1 LNLNLSLLKMNCDGQ
16 VKAKLETRGVRSA
29 EDALKKSE
37 LDIIELIDVSFEK
50 ANKALHQIAKGACP
64 KPTNALLLKEKSTG
78 RIGENFIKTGVT
90 TLDEA
95 LLGGIT
101 IGTITEFV
109 APAGSGKTQMCL
121 GLVAQTCAPKNFGGL
136 DGSVIFIDTEQTFSS
151 NRLAEIAKKR
161 FPEVYDKEY
170 YRNGNNASTFGERDK
185 DAEKRLEKLLAE
197 KVFVVTP
204 QSLQELKVRIE
215 NLKPA
220 LTQSNA
226 KLIVIDSVARLARAE
241 GASGICP
248 SSGESLVKR
257 QNILSAIAA
266 ALKRH
271 AEQLNVAVVVTNQ
284 VTTNTN
290 SNSTYFNSSDPAK
303 ANMLSRDSLVAAALG
318 TKWAHCVNV
327 RISMSGTIDNTTD
340 GKREMKVIKSP
351 RTALSRFFYRIN
363 AVGCTSIELEKQKQ

>member
-1 LNLNLSLLKMNCDGQ
+1 MLPLDCDKH

-37 LDIIELIDVSFEK
+37 LDVIELIDVSLEK
-50 ANKALHQIAKGACP
+50 ATKALRQIAKGACP
-64 KPTNALLLKEKSTG
+64 KPITAFQLKETSVGKK
-78 RIGENFIKTGVT
+78 GENFIKTGVK

-95 LLGGIT
+95 LLGGVPV
-101 IGTITEFV
+101 GTITEFV

-136 DGSVIFIDTEQTFSS
+136 DASVVFVDTEQTFSS

-161 FPEVYDKEY
+161 FPEIYDKDY
-170 YRNGNNASTFGERDK
+170 YKDGNNNKGVSNFGGMDK
-185 DAEKRLEKLLAE
+185 DAEMRLEKLLAE

-220 LTQSNA
+220 LTQSDA

-241 GASGICP
+241 GGIGAG
-248 SSGESLVKR
+248 SSSSASLVKR
-257 QNILSAIAA
+257 QNILSSIAA

-284 VTTNTN
+284 VTTSTNLN
-290 SNSTYFNSSDPAK
+290 SNYNYNSSNDPAK
-303 ANMLSRDSLVAAALG
+303 ANMVSRDSQVAAALG

-327 RISMSGTIDNTTD
+327 RISMSGAIDGKAD
-340 GKREMKVIKSP
+340 GKREMRVVKSP
-351 RTALSRFFYRIN
+351 RTALSRFLYRIT
-363 AVGCTSIELEKQKQ
+363 ASGCASIDID

>member
-1 LNLNLSLLKMNCDGQ
+1 MLPLDCDKH

-29 EDALKKSE
+29 EEALKKSE
-37 LDIIELIDVSFEK
+37 LDVIELIDVSLEK
-50 ANKALHQIAKGACP
+50 ASKALRQIAKGACP
-64 KPTNALLLKEKSTG
+64 KPINAFQMKEKSAG
-78 RIGENFIKTGVT
+78 QKGGNFIKTGVK

-95 LLGGIT
+95 LLGGVPV
-101 IGTITEFV
+101 GTITEFV

-136 DGSVIFIDTEQTFSS
+136 DASVVFVDTEQTFSS

-161 FPEVYDKEY
+161 FPEIYDKDY
-170 YRNGNNASTFGERDK
+170 YKDGNNNNSVSNFGGMDK
-185 DAEKRLEKLLAE
+185 DAEMRLEKLLAE

-220 LTQSNA
+220 LTQSDA

-241 GASGICP
+241 GGIGAG
-248 SSGESLVKR
+248 SSSSESLVKR
-257 QNILSAIAA
+257 QNILSSIAA

-290 SNSTYFNSSDPAK
+290 INSNYHNSNDPAK
-303 ANMLSRDSLVAAALG
+303 ANLVSRDSQVAAALG

-327 RISMSGTIDNTTD
+327 RISMSGAIDGKAD
-340 GKREMKVIKSP
+340 GKREMRVVKSP
-351 RTALSRFFYRIN
+351 RTALSRFLYRIT
-363 AVGCTSIELEKQKQ
+363 ASGCASIDID

>member
-1 LNLNLSLLKMNCDGQ
+1 MLPLNCDKH

-37 LDIIELIDVSFEK
+37 LDIIELIDVSLEK
-50 ANKALHQIAKGACP
+50 ASRALRQIAKGACP
-64 KPTNALLLKEKSTG
+64 KPINAFQLKEASTG
-78 RIGENFIKTGVT
+78 SKGGNFIKTGVK

-95 LLGGIT
+95 LLGGVPV
-101 IGTITEFV
+101 GTITEFV

-136 DGSVIFIDTEQTFSS
+136 DASVVFVDTEQTFSS

-161 FPEVYDKEY
+161 FPEIYDKDHY
-170 YRNGNNASTFGERDK
+170 NDGNNKSISNFGGMDK
-185 DAEKRLEKLLAE
+185 DAEMRLEKLLAE
-197 KVFVVTP
+197 KVFVVIP

-220 LTQSNA
+220 LTQSDA
-226 KLIVIDSVARLARAE
+226 KLIVIDSIARLARTE
-241 GASGICP
+241 GAIGGVAGL

-257 QNILSAIAA
+257 QNILSGIAA

-290 SNSTYFNSSDPAK
+290 ADSNYLNSNDPAK
-303 ANMLSRDSLVAAALG
+303 ANMVSRDSRVAAALG
-318 TKWAHCVNV
+318 TKWAHCVNI
-327 RISMSGTIDNTTD
+327 RISMSGAIDGKAD
-340 GKREMKVIKSP
+340 GKREMRVVKSP
-351 RTALSRFFYRIN
+351 RTALSRFLYRIT
-363 AVGCTSIELEKQKQ
+363 ASGCASINID